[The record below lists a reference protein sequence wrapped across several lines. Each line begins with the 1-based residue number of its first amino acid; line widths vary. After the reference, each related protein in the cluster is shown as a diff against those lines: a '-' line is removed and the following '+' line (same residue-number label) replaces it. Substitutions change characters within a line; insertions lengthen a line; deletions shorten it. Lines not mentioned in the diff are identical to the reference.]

1 MYKKLFSFKFQIEFQ
16 NPVTKRSVII
26 INQIANSCVL
36 KKKQLR
42 LKKKQDYACQQ
53 KIARWTRFHLMF
65 NKYKYFRFR
74 RNEKLIQFSD
84 SKDFIMLSIFI
95 YTFAFL

>member
-26 INQIANSCVL
+26 INQIANGCVL
-36 KKKQLR
+36 KKKNSCVLK
-42 LKKKQDYACQQ
+42 KKKQDYACQQ

-84 SKDFIMLSIFI
+84 SKDWSQRC
-95 YTFAFL
+95 